1 MIKFELESLLLYGLF
16 HEFYTKEDLDAIRGS
31 LCETLKMP
39 LYDWSEVKLTSP
51 LTDISDI
58 LSRITKWAVEK
69 ELIPSSQ
76 PPYSDL
82 FDTAIMGILCPKP
95 SVVTN
100 RFQGLYSQSP
110 KMATNWYYS
119 FSKATNYIRIKRMTK
134 NVEWI
139 QPTVYGDM
147 IMTINL

>member
-82 FDTAIMGILCPKP
+82 FDTAIMASYVQNPQLLRTGFRDFTVNRLKWQQIGTTAFLKP
-95 SVVTN
+95 LITFVWS
-100 RFQGLYSQSP
+100 
-110 KMATNWYYS
+110 A
-119 FSKATNYIRIKRMTK
+119 
-134 NVEWI
+134 
-139 QPTVYGDM
+139 
-147 IMTINL
+147 